1 MASTVSRSHLLAKL
15 KRAREKER
23 KASDAVYDITL
34 VLLQQSAAAQP
45 EGGKKSKS
53 KKAKAAAVAAT
64 AKPDAVEPEPWV
76 CAGNVLN
83 GDVCVGGKGS
93 DVRAADTRHEKK
105 SHPTCRACKRAI
117 GKTRSELKKKKEG
130 PTASAEEP
138 QEEEAV
144 IEPEAE

>member
-1 MASTVSRSHLLAKL
+1 LAKL

-34 VLLQQSAAAQP
+34 VLLQQSVAQP
-45 EGGKKSKS
+45 EAGKKSKS
-53 KKAKAAAVAAT
+53 KKAKAAAA

-76 CAGNVLN
+76 CAGNVLS
-83 GDVCVGGKGS
+83 GDACVGGKGS

-117 GKTRSELKKKKEG
+117 GKTRSALKKKEEG
-130 PTASAEEP
+130 PAASAEEP
-138 QEEEAV
+138 QEDEPV

>member
-1 MASTVSRSHLLAKL
+1 MASAVSRSHLLAKL

-34 VLLQQSAAAQP
+34 VLLQQSVAQP
-45 EGGKKSKS
+45 EAGKKSKS
-53 KKAKAAAVAAT
+53 KKAKAAAA

-76 CAGNVLN
+76 CAGNVLS
-83 GDVCVGGKGS
+83 GDACVGGKGS

-117 GKTRSELKKKKEG
+117 GKTRSELKKKEEG
-130 PTASAEEP
+130 PTASAVEP
-138 QEEEAV
+138 QEDEAV

>member
-1 MASTVSRSHLLAKL
+1 MATAVSRSNLLLKL

-34 VLLQQSAAAQP
+34 VLLQQSVAHP
-45 EGGKKSKS
+45 EAGKKSKS
-53 KKAKAAAVAAT
+53 KKAKSAAAAAV
-64 AKPDAVEPEPWV
+64 AKPDAVEPQPWT

-83 GDVCVGGKGS
+83 GDACAGGKGS

-105 SHPTCRACKRAI
+105 SHPTCRPCKRVI
-117 GKTRSELKKKKEG
+117 GKTRAELKKKEEG

>member
-1 MASTVSRSHLLAKL
+1 LAKL

-34 VLLQQSAAAQP
+34 VLLQQSVAQP
-45 EGGKKSKS
+45 EAGKKSKS
-53 KKAKAAAVAAT
+53 KKAKAAAA

-76 CAGNVLN
+76 CAGNVLS
-83 GDVCVGGKGS
+83 GDACVGGKGS

-117 GKTRSELKKKKEG
+117 GKTRSELKKKEEG
-130 PTASAEEP
+130 PAASAEEP
-138 QEEEAV
+138 QEDEPV

>member
-1 MASTVSRSHLLAKL
+1 MASAVSRSHLLAKL

-34 VLLQQSAAAQP
+34 ALLQQSVAQP
-45 EGGKKSKS
+45 EAGKKSKS
-53 KKAKAAAVAAT
+53 KKAK

-76 CAGNVLN
+76 CAGNVLS
-83 GDVCVGGKGS
+83 GDACVGGKGS

-117 GKTRSELKKKKEG
+117 GKTRSELKKKEEG

-138 QEEEAV
+138 QEEDAV

>member
-1 MASTVSRSHLLAKL
+1 MASAVSRSHLLAKL

-34 VLLQQSAAAQP
+34 VLLQQSVAQP
-45 EGGKKSKS
+45 EAGKKSKN
-53 KKAKAAAVAAT
+53 KKAKAAAAAP
-64 AKPDAVEPEPWV
+64 KPDAVEPEPWV
-76 CAGNVLN
+76 CAGNVLS
-83 GDVCVGGKGS
+83 GDACVGGKGS

-117 GKTRSELKKKKEG
+117 GKTRSELKKKEEG

-138 QEEEAV
+138 QEEDAV

>member
-1 MASTVSRSHLLAKL
+1 MASAVSRSHLLAKL

-34 VLLQQSAAAQP
+34 VLLQSVAQP
-45 EGGKKSKS
+45 EAGKKSKS
-53 KKAKAAAVAAT
+53 KKAK

-76 CAGNVLN
+76 CAGNVLS
-83 GDVCVGGKGS
+83 GDACVGGKGS

-117 GKTRSELKKKKEG
+117 GKTRSELKKKEEG
-130 PTASAEEP
+130 PAASALEP
-138 QEEEAV
+138 QEDEAV

>member
-1 MASTVSRSHLLAKL
+1 MASAVSRSHLLAKL

-34 VLLQQSAAAQP
+34 VLLQQSVAQP
-45 EGGKKSKS
+45 EAGKKSKS
-53 KKAKAAAVAAT
+53 KKAKAAAA

-76 CAGNVLN
+76 CAGNVLS
-83 GDVCVGGKGS
+83 GDACVGGKGS

-117 GKTRSELKKKKEG
+117 GKTRSALKKKEEG
-130 PTASAEEP
+130 PAASAEEP
-138 QEEEAV
+138 QEDEPV